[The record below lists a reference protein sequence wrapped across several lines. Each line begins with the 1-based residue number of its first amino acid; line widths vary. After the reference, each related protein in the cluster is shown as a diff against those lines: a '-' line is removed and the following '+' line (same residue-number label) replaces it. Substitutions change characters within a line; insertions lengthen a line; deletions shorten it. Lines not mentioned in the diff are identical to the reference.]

1 LAITLGGFAFKQFT
15 KYKNKQIKFQKNVTE
30 TLFYRNLANNSGV
43 FKYLIDAA
51 EEEECKEIIL
61 VYYHLLTSS
70 NPLTPSALDDR
81 IETWME
87 HKLGTKIDFDIEK
100 PLRNLAAIKAP
111 IKHSVDNEYSV
122 KQVSL
127 LQRDHQNHC
136 QVLSL
141 SEAKSMIDYVWDN
154 IFDYSSKVE

>member
-1 LAITLGGFAFKQFT
+1 
-15 KYKNKQIKFQKNVTE
+15 
-30 TLFYRNLANNSGV
+30 
-43 FKYLIDAA
+43 
-51 EEEECKEIIL
+51 
-61 VYYHLLTSS
+61 S

-127 LQRDHQNHC
+127 LQRDRQNHC

-141 SEAKSMIDYVWDN
+141 SEAKSTIDYVWDN